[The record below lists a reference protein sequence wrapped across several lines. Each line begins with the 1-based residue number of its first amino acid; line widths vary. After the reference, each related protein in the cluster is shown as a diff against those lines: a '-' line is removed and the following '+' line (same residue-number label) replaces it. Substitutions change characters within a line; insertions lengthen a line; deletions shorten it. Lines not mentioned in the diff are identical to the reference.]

1 MSRAF
6 NYLANET
13 GTLFHW
19 MLRKYGKENFQ
30 LSILEVIE
38 DATQDYIDE
47 REIYWIKEKHSFVQD
62 NGYNMTRG
70 GRRNTQIKEY
80 KTVSDKEIVD
90 LLQNSDLS
98 FQ

>member
-1 MSRAF
+1 
-6 NYLANET
+6 
-13 GTLFHW
+13 

-38 DATQDYIDE
+38 EATQDYVDE

-70 GRRNTQIKEY
+70 GRRNTQIKEC